1 LTIKN
6 RLIFKILISASA
18 LAIAFHN
25 TDISALAQIGINL
38 NWPILSLAVLASV
51 GSVTLLGLRW
61 RQILQPIASAPFGL
75 LVRAQYIGLFGNNVF
90 PLRAGEFM
98 RADYVRKQLE
108 KGFISVL
115 ATVFFERL
123 LDLLCVGIV
132 FGILIVTTSIT
143 YLPLD
148 YEAYYLAGALLFTG
162 IVIVFVQNRT
172 RIINLLVQ
180 RFPNT
185 VGVKD
190 WLSELLTYRAICSY
204 LLLSAMVWTMYALR
218 FQLVLLS
225 VDLPIDPGLI
235 SLLLVATAA
244 GFMIPAA
251 PGAIGTYHMA
261 VVFAMHNLYGID
273 LITAQAASIFLHLS
287 GYIPST
293 AIGFI
298 AFIGSSA
305 SLRDAG
311 NGK

>member
-1 LTIKN
+1 MTSKN
-6 RLIFKILISASA
+6 RLILKILISASA

-25 TDISALAQIGINL
+25 TDISALAQIGLNL

-51 GSVTLLGLRW
+51 GSVNLLGLRW
-61 RQILQPIASAPFGL
+61 RQILQPIASAPLGL

-90 PLRAGEFM
+90 PFRAGEFM

-115 ATVFFERL
+115 ATIFFERL
-123 LDLLCVGIV
+123 LDLLCVGII
-132 FGILIVTTSIT
+132 FGILIVTTSIA

-162 IVIVFVQNRT
+162 IVIVFVQNRM
-172 RIINLLVQ
+172 RIINLLAR

-185 VGVKD
+185 VGGKE
-190 WLSELLTYRAICSY
+190 WLSELLTYRAIWSY
-204 LLLSAMVWTMYALR
+204 LLLSALVWSMYALR
-218 FQLVLLS
+218 FQLVLIS

-235 SLLLVATAA
+235 ALLLVATAA

-261 VVFAMHNLYGID
+261 VVFSMHNLYGID
-273 LITAQAASIFLHLS
+273 LIIAQATSIVLHLS

-293 AIGFI
+293 VIGFI
-298 AFIGSSA
+298 AFIGSSEVI
-305 SLRDAG
+305 RDAG
-311 NGK
+311 KEN